1 MFFLTL
7 QQAGILDG
15 TPFQSYQAQSGLPGW
30 AQLQG
35 QAESGKV
42 CGKAHPRCQGG
53 KAPSGFGFQSRRVHS
68 VSSPVGRNTVKRP
81 HSNGIK
87 GRTSGRRVWVS
98 AAESLVQDWTHT
110 GPRASMGSELQFCW
124 LLNQQSAQL
133 ARPLCAPPPGGWG
146 TLPVDTGHLP
156 WGLQEPRTLPPSLL
170 LCVLDSSG
178 LPASINIHAH
188 PQSQG
193 QVAFGLKSCCGA
205 RGL

>member
-110 GPRASMGSELQFCW
+110 GSRASMGSELQFCW

-133 ARPLCAPPPGGWG
+133 ARPLCGGPLGLGDAACGHWPPAVGP
-146 TLPVDTGHLP
+146 
-156 WGLQEPRTLPPSLL
+156 PRTQDSPS
-170 LCVLDSSG
+170 
-178 LPASINIHAH
+178 
-188 PQSQG
+188 
-193 QVAFGLKSCCGA
+193 
-205 RGL
+205 